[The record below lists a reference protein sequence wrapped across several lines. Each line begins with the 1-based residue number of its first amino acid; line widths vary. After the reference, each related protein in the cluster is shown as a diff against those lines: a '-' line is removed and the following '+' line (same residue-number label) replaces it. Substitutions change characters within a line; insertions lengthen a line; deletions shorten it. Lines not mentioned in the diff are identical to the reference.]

1 MPDDEE
7 YPPEGWPRQS
17 QYVYPQQPVNQ
28 RPQDNSAAT
37 VSMVLGI
44 IGLGTCLAFLSPF
57 AWAKGSQALEEIDAN
72 PGVYGNRGMAV
83 AGRITGIIGTA
94 LLGLGLVV
102 GLVIAGLLLA
112 S

>member
-17 QYVYPQQPVNQ
+17 RYVYPQPLNQ

-83 AGRITGIIGTA
+83 AGRITGMIGTA
-94 LLGLGLVV
+94 LLGLELIVGVV
-102 GLVIAGLLLA
+102 VAGLLLA